1 MEIIVVA
8 LMLVFIGA
16 CADIISPLNAVQMLW
31 VNLVMD
37 TMGAL
42 ALGTESPTPDLLN
55 RRPYKRSATL
65 ISRPMLRNIIGQ
77 GIFQLLLLLL
87 LMFKAPEW
95 FGLHEGI
102 GCLKYDVD
110 KGNAARWSSSTGALL
125 NSTELS
131 SIRAAEKLLNSTE
144 SFSISCQSFMDKC
157 DKHHHLNCY
166 EDNTYSF
173 ATSTGNNISYI
184 SWKFANLPDFDEK
197 CFSQCDVKDYTHGTV
212 VFNTFIFCQVRSLE
226 TY

>member
-1 MEIIVVA
+1 
-8 LMLVFIGA
+8 MLVFIGA

-110 KGNAARWSSSTGALL
+110 TGNAARWSCSTGALL
-125 NSTELS
+125 NSTAS
-131 SIRAAEKLLNSTE
+131 STY
-144 SFSISCQSFMDKC
+144 SISCQDFMDKC

-173 ATSTGNNISYI
+173 ATSLTGVK
-184 SWKFANLPDFDEK
+184 SWKFSDLPDFDEK
-197 CFSQCDVKDYTHGTV
+197 CFSQCNVKDYTHGTV
-212 VFNTFIFCQVRSLE
+212 VFNTFIFCQVLYILAYNVHCLR
-226 TY
+226 